1 MSTNTTQWPSLY
13 QPQLK
18 RAWRSLSL
26 EFQLTYL
33 SQFIFYSLHLAYY
46 SATMLKNLCFGFQLQ
61 LNLEISRM
69 VSFQLLLNSQQGPH
83 FRTNSKIFLHTA
95 RLNSV
100 NECFK
105 FNDGCIDWEIDIM
118 KRRFRTERV
127 DFYFWL
133 LDGKPIN
140 KWHTFSLGGLHLQDH
155 REAWLSF
162 SQLVE
167 LQLQHQLTQ
176 Q

>member
-1 MSTNTTQWPSLY
+1 
-13 QPQLK
+13 
-18 RAWRSLSL
+18 
-26 EFQLTYL
+26 
-33 SQFIFYSLHLAYY
+33 
-46 SATMLKNLCFGFQLQ
+46 
-61 LNLEISRM
+61 M

-133 LDGKPIN
+133 FDGKPIN

-162 SQLVE
+162 SQPVE

-176 Q
+176 HQIRGKSPKSIAKWLPAFSRPLQLFHVFTLGPAWLLLDVVLCSDWPMWFL

>member
-1 MSTNTTQWPSLY
+1 M
-13 QPQLK
+13 K
-18 RAWRSLSL
+18 
-26 EFQLTYL
+26 
-33 SQFIFYSLHLAYY
+33 
-46 SATMLKNLCFGFQLQ
+46 
-61 LNLEISRM
+61 ISRM

-83 FRTNSKIFLHTA
+83 FRTNSKTFLHTA

-167 LQLQHQLTQ
+167 LQLQHHLESFARSIFYSVVYKRCFLAAFLSQNNLQ
-176 Q
+176 NFVHP